1 MTTETKQDTRDTGIA
16 VLVGAAAA
24 CGVAGLAVSIAGAL
38 VSGSPAAYGGLVG
51 SALVVTVFGFSSV
64 VVYVA
69 AGLMPTASLM
79 IAMLTYT
86 LQVVLMGLVF
96 AALSGSGLLETTLS
110 RSWLAGAV
118 IAGTAIWLVCQVIL
132 TSRRR
137 IPIYDLTPSSPSQ
150 GGER

>member
-1 MTTETKQDTRDTGIA
+1 MTTETKQDTRDSGIA

-24 CGVAGLAVSIAGAL
+24 CGVAGLAVSVTGGL
-38 VSGSPAAYGGLVG
+38 VSGSAAAYGGLVG
-51 SALVVTVFGFSSV
+51 SALVVSIFGFGSL
-64 VVYVA
+64 VVYLV

-79 IAMLTYT
+79 VAMLTYT

-96 AALSGSGLLETTLS
+96 AAVSGSGLLDETLS

-132 TSRRR
+132 TVRRR
-137 IPIYDLTPSSPSQ
+137 IPIYDLTPSGPVT